1 VINPPQPFLFHTKK
15 NNIQTKIK
23 LIKDFKKYMFQKN
36 KGKERE
42 YQGRKGWEKK
52 FFPINGLKK

>member
-1 VINPPQPFLFHTKK
+1 
-15 NNIQTKIK
+15 

-36 KGKERE
+36 RGKERE

-52 FFPINGLKK
+52 CFPIDGLKR